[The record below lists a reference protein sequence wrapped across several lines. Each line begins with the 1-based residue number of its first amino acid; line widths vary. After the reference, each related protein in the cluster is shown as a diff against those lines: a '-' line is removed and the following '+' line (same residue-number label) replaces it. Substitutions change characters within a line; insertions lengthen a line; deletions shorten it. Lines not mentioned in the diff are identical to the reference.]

1 MPRDWTLL
9 TTSEVASQMSVKPS
23 TVRLWIRRGELPVVT
38 TWFRHAIQ
46 KADLE
51 AFIEKRVKAFI
62 ERKKEKAGR

>member
-1 MPRDWTLL
+1 
-9 TTSEVASQMSVKPS
+9 MSVKPS